1 MVVRM
6 GHRITMRRGHRITR
20 RSLAAGV
27 LGAGTVAALSA
38 APAGAQVPGECVRNV
53 GGAVTVDGVPQAP
66 PVAGYDGLRLLG
78 VDGGAGNS
86 CITNL
91 GPGAVSVSVPPR
103 PAAAAAP
110 SGAPVEMRVDGG
122 NGNVAVTNLGVGTVT
137 VDRDRVLAGPPPS
150 APSPA
155 ASPLAHLTPELTL
168 DAGTDGVYVTN
179 IGAGHV
185 TVADHDAAA
194 GPLPPEVLPPGV
206 VVTDPLT
213 GNVFVTNI
221 GASAVTVVDRP
232 GQLQRVVDRG
242 TVGTAVDYGA
252 GNVFVTNI
260 GGGAV
265 TVLRE

>member
-6 GHRITMRRGHRITR
+6 GHRITR
-20 RSLAAGV
+20 RSLAAGM
-27 LGAGTVAALSA
+27 LGAGTLAALAA
-38 APAGAQVPGECVRNV
+38 APAAAQAPGECVRNV
-53 GGAVTVDGVPQAP
+53 GGAVTVNGTPQAP
-66 PVAGYDGLRLLG
+66 PVVGYDGLRLLG

-86 CITNL
+86 CITNV
-91 GPGAVSVSVPPR
+91 GPGGVSVTVPPR
-103 PAAAAAP
+103 PAAGAAGES

-137 VDRDRVLAGPPPS
+137 VDRDRTLAGPPPS
-150 APSPA
+150 PERPA
-155 ASPLAHLTPELTL
+155 GSPLAGLTPELTL

-179 IGAGHV
+179 IGAGNV
-185 TVADHDAAA
+185 TIADHDPTV
-194 GPLPPEVLPPGV
+194 GPLPAELLPPGV

-221 GASAVTVVDRP
+221 GGSAVTVVDRS

-260 GGGAV
+260 GGGVV